1 MKIGFDIS
9 QTGSEKAG
17 CGFFA
22 DSLIRHLAEID
33 RENEYILYP
42 TFGNHYMDPH
52 WASSTCRIAQPNFS
66 RGSGHKTLRAARD
79 FWNNPLDSLE
89 KHLGDPDIIHSNNF
103 FCPTGLRK
111 ARLVYTLYD
120 LSFLAHPEWATEENR
135 IACFEGVFNASIF
148 ADFIIANS
156 DYTRNH
162 FLETFPHYPADRIR
176 TIYEASR
183 FKLSTDAPKPK
194 IFSALEHDMFWL
206 SVGILEPRK
215 NHKGLLAAYASLK
228 REAGNRF
235 PLVLAGGKGW
245 LMDDFKRQIESL
257 GLQHDVIL
265 PGYVDDKDLQWLY
278 QNCFA
283 FVYPSYFEGFGLPV
297 IEAMSLG
304 APVIVSN
311 VTSLPEIVGEA
322 GMLIDPTSQEELCRA
337 MQRLISEPGLR
348 DELRRKAPQRAS
360 QFSWH
365 SAAAQVKDLYIRS
378 LSLKKR
384 F

>member
-33 RENEYILYP
+33 RENEYTLYP
-42 TFGNHYMDPH
+42 TFGNHYLDPQ
-52 WASSTCRIAQPNFS
+52 WASGTCRIPQPNFS
-66 RGSGHKTLRAARD
+66 RGPGHKTLRTARD
-79 FWNNPLDSLE
+79 FWNNSPNSLE
-89 KHLGDPDIIHSNNF
+89 KRLGDPDIIHSNNF

-111 ARLVYTLYD
+111 ARLVYTLHD
-120 LSFLAHPEWATEENR
+120 LSFLVHPEWTTEENR
-135 IACFEGVFNASIF
+135 IACFEGVFNASLF
-148 ADFIIANS
+148 ADFIIAVS
-156 DYTRNH
+156 DYSRNH

-183 FKLSTDAPKPK
+183 FKLSTEVQKPGRLS
-194 IFSALEHDMFWL
+194 FLEPDRFWL
-206 SVGILEPRK
+206 SVGVLEPRK
-215 NHKGLLAAYASLK
+215 NHKGLTGAYALLK
-228 REAGNRF
+228 RDGGKTF

-245 LMDDFKRQIESL
+245 LMDDLKKGVESL
-257 GLQHDVIL
+257 GLQQDIIL
-265 PGYVDDKDLQWLY
+265 PGYVDDKTLQWLY

-304 APVIVSN
+304 AAVIVSN

-322 GMLIDPTSQEELCRA
+322 GMLIDPESQEAICQA
-337 MQRLISEPGLR
+337 MQRLISEPGFREALKER
-348 DELRRKAPQRAS
+348 ALARAS
-360 QFSWH
+360 LFSWH
-365 SAAAQVKDLYIRS
+365 SAAS
-378 LSLKKR
+378 LTLECYR
-384 F
+384 GLLPR